1 MNNFELLEQSGRT
14 VFSQKLIEN
23 GSSAITFTDHFDPVD
38 ILWSKN
44 GVDYVGELK
53 CRMKYA
59 STDLSSG
66 MIMKHKYID
75 VCKYAR
81 EPNRVPYYIMMFNDN
96 TGYMWRLDTMKI
108 NWIMKDLEK
117 TNYGNK
123 TVFKQY
129 CALLDFK
136 DGHKFS
142 FSVTTPDND
151 IS

>member
-1 MNNFELLEQSGRT
+1 MNNFEILEQSGRT
-14 VFSQKLIEN
+14 VFSQKLMEN
-23 GSSAITFTDHFDPVD
+23 GSSAITFTEHYDPVD

-59 STDLSSG
+59 STSLDSA
-66 MIMKHKYID
+66 MIMKHKYYD

-81 EPNRVPYYIMMFNDN
+81 EHNRVPYYIMMFNDN
-96 TGYMWRLDTMKI
+96 TGYMWRLDTMKM

-117 TNYGNK
+117 TNYGDR
-123 TVFKQY
+123 TTFKQY
-129 CALLDFK
+129 CAFLPFDE
-136 DGHKFS
+136 GHRFT
-142 FSVTTPDND
+142 FVTTNENN